1 MVVLLN
7 ALKTIKTH
15 WKLLLIVFGLGG
27 TGAVAG
33 VLGINPLQE
42 FTDSKI
48 VEVAAPIAVS
58 PTVVE

>member
-1 MVVLLN
+1 MTALLN
-7 ALKTIKTH
+7 AIKIAKTH
-15 WKLLLIVFGLGG
+15 WKLLLIIFGLGG

-42 FTDSKI
+42 FTDGKI
-48 VEVAAPIAVS
+48 VEVSAPIAIS